1 MSARTELYRFVEVG
15 AQDPFKGN
23 QNFFFIID
31 KSGSMNQQVAPG
43 LTRLHIAKEQMKKV
57 LEEIDRKRIE
67 QQTTV
72 HIAIASFSTS
82 STPVIVRRECDTA
95 GVEDLKAFVDAIVAI
110 NGDGTPYDAPLI
122 AARSY
127 FLTPTPSDFRQSC
140 FFITDG
146 EPFPVSTAASAAT
159 ICADLIGRTGP
170 FSPASGNEVD
180 IYCLS
185 VDLYN
190 TTYLGLID
198 NTPRDGIPV
207 LSSTNSDALYNA
219 ILGAVPTEAQV
230 WTYTSGDTAVT
241 YMGEVYEPIPLGRSE
256 TETKNELSRANIEVK
271 LSLDNVMGRRWLH
284 DLVETLVGL
293 TIFEKDEDG
302 EIGIVWK
309 GRLSGLKP
317 SMSEIAL
324 NFESVFTSLRRPGLR
339 ARYQRSCRH
348 MLYSRSCG
356 VNKESWAVDGIAT
369 AVNGPVVTVPEAAAY
384 PAGYFVTGMLEGP
397 DGTLR
402 FIVGHSG
409 DQITLIR
416 PFVSMAKALSL
427 DGYGLSYG
435 KYYGGAK
442 VRMFPG
448 CDRTRNTCLGRFNN
462 LNNYGGFDWIPLRN
476 PFDGS
481 SIV

>member
-1 MSARTELYRFVEVG
+1 MSTRVELYRFTEVG
-15 AQDPFKGN
+15 LRDPFDGN
-23 QNFFFIID
+23 QNFYFILD
-31 KSGSMNQQVAPG
+31 KSGSMEELVAPG
-43 LTRLHIAKEQMKKV
+43 VTRMDVAKQQMKAV
-57 LEEIDRKRIE
+57 LDEIDRKRIE
-67 QQTTV
+67 KNVTV
-72 HIAIASFSTS
+72 HIGICAFSGS
-82 STPVIVRRECDTA
+82 ISTIVRRSADTA
-95 GVEDLKAFVDAIVAI
+95 AVAELKAFIDGIATVF
-110 NGDGTPYDAPLI
+110 DGTNYNLPLVQ
-122 AARSY
+122 ARSY

-146 EPFPVSTAASAAT
+146 EPNPVSSAADAASN
-159 ICADLIGRTGP
+159 CADMIGRTGS
-170 FSPASGNEVD
+170 FSPSTGNDVD

-190 TTYLGLID
+190 TTYLGLLD

-207 LSSTNSDALYNA
+207 LSSTNSDAMYNA
-219 ILGAVPTEAQV
+219 ILSAVPTESEV

-241 YMGEVYEPIPLGRSE
+241 YMGETYEPIPLGRSE

-271 LSLDNVMGRRWLH
+271 LDLDNEMGKRWLH

-317 SMSEIAL
+317 SMSEIVL

-348 MLYSRSCG
+348 MLYSRGCG
-356 VNKESWAVDGIAT
+356 VSKEAWAVNGVPT
-369 AVNGPVVTVPEAAAY
+369 AVNGAVVTVPEAAAY
-384 PAGYFVTGMLEGP
+384 PAGYFATGMLEGP

-402 FIVGHSG
+402 FIVAHSG
-409 DQITLIR
+409 SQLTLIR
-416 PFVSMAKALSL
+416 PFVSLAKALAL

-435 KYYGGAK
+435 KYYGGVK
-442 VRMFPG
+442 VRLFPG
-448 CDRTRNTCLGRFNN
+448 CDRTRNTCLNRFNN

>member
-1 MSARTELYRFVEVG
+1 MSTRVELYRFTEVG
-15 AQDPFKGN
+15 LRDPFDGN
-23 QNFFFIID
+23 QNFYFILD
-31 KSGSMNQQVAPG
+31 KSGSMNEQVSPGVTRFQVAKDQ
-43 LTRLHIAKEQMKKV
+43 LKRV
-57 LEEIDRKRIE
+57 LDEIDRKRIE
-67 QQTTV
+67 KNVAV
-72 HIAIASFSTS
+72 HIGMAAFSGTG
-82 STPVIVRRECDTA
+82 TVTIVRRNVSSSSIA
-95 GVEDLKAFVDAIVAI
+95 DLKAWIDGLVAE
-110 NGDGTPYDAPLI
+110 GGTPYDAPMA
-122 AARSY
+122 AARNY
-127 FLTPTPSDFRQSC
+127 FLTPTPADFRQSL

-146 EPFPVSTAASAAT
+146 VPEPASSAANAASLAVDMIT
-159 ICADLIGRTGP
+159 RTGA

-180 IYCLS
+180 IYCMS
-185 VDLYN
+185 VDLYD
-190 TTYLGLID
+190 TAYLGLLD
-198 NTPRDGIPV
+198 NTPRDGVPV

-219 ILGAVPTEAQV
+219 ILSAVPTESEV

-241 YMGEVYEPIPLGRSE
+241 YMGETYEPIPMGRSE

-271 LSLDNVMGRRWLH
+271 LDLDNAMGKRWLH

-317 SMSEIAL
+317 SMSEIVL

-348 MLYSRSCG
+348 MLYSRGCG
-356 VNKESWAVDGIAT
+356 VSKEAWGVNGVPT
-369 AVNGPVVTVPEAAAY
+369 AVNGAVVTVPEAAAY
-384 PAGYFVTGMLEGP
+384 PAGYFATGMLEGP

-402 FIVGHSG
+402 FIVAHSG
-409 DQITLIR
+409 SQLTLIR
-416 PFVSMAKALSL
+416 PFVSLAKALSL

-435 KYYGGAK
+435 KYYGGLK
-442 VRMFPG
+442 VRLFPG
-448 CDRTRNTCLGRFNN
+448 CDRTRNTCLNRFNN